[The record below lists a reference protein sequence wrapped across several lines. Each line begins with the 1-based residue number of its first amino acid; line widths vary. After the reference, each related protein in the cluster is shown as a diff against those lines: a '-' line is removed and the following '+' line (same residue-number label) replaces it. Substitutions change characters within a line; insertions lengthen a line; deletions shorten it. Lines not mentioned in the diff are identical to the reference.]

1 MTIAL
6 SGRTP
11 SVVLLLFA
19 LLPSG
24 LYVFWNGGKRSVFLA
39 DILAIS
45 FAHNAISMVKIDSF
59 RTGTIL
65 LAGLFVYDV
74 WWVFGT
80 EVVCLLLFGSG
91 RQIKSLDNLTA
102 DMCTDGQSGNDAG
115 RADQIVVA
123 EIYFVW

>member
-1 MTIAL
+1 MLIFFLNLLLVTILL

-11 SVVLLLFA
+11 SVVLFLFA

-24 LYVFWNGGKRSVFLA
+24 LYVFWSGGKRSVFLA

-45 FAHNAISMVKIDSF
+45 FAHNAISMIKVDSF

-80 EVVCLLLFGSG
+80 EVVCF
-91 RQIKSLDNLTA
+91 
-102 DMCTDGQSGNDAG
+102 
-115 RADQIVVA
+115 VVIRIWETNKA
-123 EIYFVW
+123 L

>member
-1 MTIAL
+1 VTIAL

-11 SVVLLLFA
+11 SVVLLMFA

-24 LYVFWNGGKRSVFLA
+24 LYVFWSGGKRSVFLA

-45 FAHNAISMVKIDSF
+45 FSHNAISMVKVDSF
-59 RTGTIL
+59 KTGTIL

-80 EVVCLLLFGSG
+80 EVVCLLLFGC
-91 RQIKSLDNLTA
+91 LDNLTA
-102 DMCTDGQSGNDAG
+102 DMCTDGQSSNDAG

-123 EIYFVW
+123 EINPVVW